1 MSVWW
6 ASLLGSDSKIRS
18 STTGGGSTGRRSAD
32 AIRDVQRRRPRLDF
46 FLLTLCSCTTGSGSL
61 WLLHHAQFVR
71 ELFAFSSNP
80 ADRVFGLIVRWHDGW
95 SGRHFRGL
103 TLLFPVIPSYSAG
116 RDINNTSECDGDFV
130 DSWCATY
137 NPAHNPNPVSSIE
150 IRGVQRNSPLPADL
164 SPVGKI
170 RRSDQVRRHSR

>member
-32 AIRDVQRRRPRLDF
+32 AIRDVQRTRRRLGF
-46 FLLTLCSCTTGSGSL
+46 CLLTFCSCTTGSGSL

-80 ADRVFGLIVRWHDGW
+80 ADRVFGLIVRRHDGW
-95 SGRHFRGL
+95 SGRHFCGL

-116 RDINNTSECDGDFV
+116 SDINNTSECDGGFV

-137 NPAHNPNPVSSIE
+137 NRVHNPNPVSSIE

-164 SPVGKI
+164 SPVRKI
-170 RRSDQVRRHSR
+170 RRSDQVRRHTR